1 MTDNIRIP
9 FDTVKFTKLIFGIMF
24 LYPKSLFHFKRNLM
38 ASSTSATDTEAK
50 SSLTLSVVSQPGGNG
65 QAMTGL
71 VYLNP
76 RTHEQLGRPK
86 EVFVGRV
93 IYPVGALEEIDAKN
107 IGLSLTQ
114 RKNASFNP
122 NEPIKIE
129 DQITINVAPT
139 TGVEWAENIRLGIAP
154 YPLKCNLI
162 EIDDSFII
170 NKWLTTMQNRTVSLD
185 QIMPMESKAGIL
197 FCKVIQIIG
206 SNGEEMMYGRV
217 GDDVSLVNLTSQSKY
232 LQINRA
238 RMMPMWSYQTDVS
251 MLYVT
256 ALSKSAAAALFQEE
270 LNRTKSS
277 ITLKPQN
284 IHCIHSLGRITTIP
298 LERKSN

>member
-1 MTDNIRIP
+1 M
-9 FDTVKFTKLIFGIMF
+9 IFGIMF
-24 LYPKSLFHFKRNLM
+24 LYPKSLSHFKHNLM

-50 SSLTLSVVSQPGGNG
+50 SSLTLSVVSQPCNK

-76 RTHEQLGRPK
+76 KTYEQLGKPK

-93 IYPVGALEEIDAKN
+93 IYPVGVLEEIDVKN

-122 NEPIKIE
+122 DEPIKIG

-139 TGVEWAENIRLGIAP
+139 TGIEWAENIKLGIAP

-162 EIDDSFII
+162 EIEDSFII
-170 NKWLTTMQNRTVSLD
+170 NKWLTTMANHTVSID

-206 SNGEEMMYGRV
+206 PNDEKMMYGRV
-217 GDDVSLVNLTSQSKY
+217 GDNITLVNLASESKY
-232 LQINRA
+232 LQINLSKI
-238 RMMPMWSYQTDVS
+238 MPMWSYQTDVS

-256 ALSKSAAAALFQEE
+256 AISKSAAAALFQEE
-270 LNRTKSS
+270 LIRTKSS
-277 ITLKPQN
+277 ITLSPQN

-298 LERKSN
+298 LERKSS